1 MESKIKEIKIKG
13 LLRHRS
19 DLSYFDSKLKEIME
33 LGVNQQYS
41 LVLFNFRYEE
51 VMKKIFETVFMKQ
64 KPNLI
69 KMKLSHMKLFPN
81 SFRLFTE
88 KRWEKLNYIKF
99 SKCSFIQ
106 MVLTWMINVLNFS
119 QSVKCQLWKSL

>member
-1 MESKIKEIKIKG
+1 MNEC
-13 LLRHRS
+13 
-19 DLSYFDSKLKEIME
+19 
-33 LGVNQQYS
+33 
-41 LVLFNFRYEE
+41 LFNADDI
-51 VMKKIFETVFMKQ
+51 KKNFETLFMKQ

-69 KMKLSHMKLFPN
+69 EMELYNMTLFPN